1 MHERPS
7 RLREGAASPT
17 GVMRTIGARWWDAV
31 SGGRF
36 YSPATAAITL
46 AVAVTVLG
54 AFVGVR
60 LPQDLLAAVTVS
72 ALGWLVLAAAL
83 LPAAWAERRLT
94 SARARAGVV
103 LGSLIA
109 AAAARPFVNDALTG
123 VLIPGAEPDQQA
135 SRVLTNVVCWFILTS
150 MIAVAEDSVLAARA
164 VNGRLQQAL
173 AALARGA
180 DAHHDAARGA
190 RLRIGWTVAALRQD
204 LDRLSSGTVDF
215 DRVREFSD
223 AVRSAS
229 HALDTA
235 ADRDDRRALT
245 PPARSHGSPGEWLR
259 SPPPGMVGVLYAAA
273 VSPYLARV
281 LPPGAIVGELLLLI
295 AITTAG
301 DVVQRVAARGR
312 SARAR
317 GALILIV
324 SVIVGAAVSLISLV
338 ILPGP
343 ALVALVSLLVI
354 PVLTVL
360 AAVAEEAV
368 HRLQVEQ
375 RILSDALAAFRGA
388 AAAGAGDPAAL
399 LRSAAAMLHGP
410 VQGRCVVFAASLEDD
425 PASADRA
432 RAFVSAV
439 DGLLD
444 DVRDVDARAP
454 GAADTLDGLLEAWS
468 DVLDLSVDI
477 RPPAAAALS
486 STPVARAAA
495 AIVSEALVNA
505 VKHSGARRATV
516 VVRTDPGTEGILEIE
531 VSSPGHLRAN
541 RPSDGRGL
549 ARLGPGVRIIQRGPD
564 VVLSAGIPLPSMV

>member
-103 LGSLIA
+103 LGSLLV
-109 AAAARPFVNDALTG
+109 AAAARPFLNDALTG
-123 VLIPGAEPDQQA
+123 LLIPGAEPDQQA

-150 MIAVAEDSVLAARA
+150 MIAVVEDSVLAARA

-190 RLRIGWTVAALRQD
+190 RLRIGGTVAALRQD

-223 AVRSAS
+223 AVRTAS
-229 HALDTA
+229 HALDAA

-324 SVIVGAAVSLISLV
+324 SVLVGAAVSLISLV

-388 AAAGAGDPAAL
+388 AAAGAGDPATL

-477 RPPAAAALS
+477 SPPAAAALS

-516 VVRTDPGTEGILEIE
+516 VVRTEPGTEGTLEIE

-549 ARLGPGVRIIQRGPD
+549 ARLGPGVRVIQRGPD